1 MLEMKYPALITA
13 PGEDSEVFGQAL
25 RDVGPEVRSL
35 APDADLPTD
44 VGGLLVFGE
53 SVFGAM
59 AESPPPALLAAVEAD
74 IPVLGVG
81 WGMHALNVTLGG
93 KPPVRLSDAIVVGQR
108 PGRRG
113 RIVELGKM
121 RTFLTLGGKVAAT
134 IGAGGPVATPGPG
147 EFAIREAEKAP
158 GLMASAYDIETGAIE
173 ALEMPG
179 YHWVIGVAWPLHHL
193 DLLPTRFDNIVAAFI
208 ERSTDA

>member
-1 MLEMKYPALITA
+1 MSGPVLLTA
-13 PGEDSEVFGQAL
+13 PGESPDNFTSAFLTSDSERLCIA
-25 RDVGPEVRSL
+25 S
-35 APDADLPTD
+35 DAELPSGA
-44 VGGLLVFGE
+44 GGLLLCGE
-53 SVFGAM
+53 STYGA
-59 AESPPPALLAAVEAD
+59 ANETPSPALARAIELD

-81 WGMHALNVTLGG
+81 WGMHALNVALGG
-93 KPPVRLSDAIVVGQR
+93 RRPVRLADAVVAGPR

-113 RIVELGKM
+113 RTVELGRM

-158 GLMASAYDIETGAIE
+158 ALMASAYDMETGAIE

-179 YHWVIGVAWPLHHL
+179 YHWVIGVTWPLHRPE
-193 DLLPTRFDNIVAAFI
+193 LLPAGFDNLIAAFL
-208 ERSTDA
+208 ERSVTV

>member
-53 SVFGAM
+53 SVSGAM

-74 IPVLGVG
+74 IPVLGV
-81 WGMHALNVTLGG
+81 
-93 KPPVRLSDAIVVGQR
+93 
-108 PGRRG
+108 
-113 RIVELGKM
+113 
-121 RTFLTLGGKVAAT
+121 
-134 IGAGGPVATPGPG
+134 
-147 EFAIREAEKAP
+147 
-158 GLMASAYDIETGAIE
+158 
-173 ALEMPG
+173 
-179 YHWVIGVAWPLHHL
+179 
-193 DLLPTRFDNIVAAFI
+193 
-208 ERSTDA
+208 